1 MAAVIKFSFFFWG
14 GGGVLGGYGFDFGM
28 GFDWG
33 GGGCCNGGGDWLYL
47 WLKKEGDRED
57 ERDNEEER

>member
-1 MAAVIKFSFFFWG
+1 M
-14 GGGVLGGYGFDFGM
+14 LGGYGFDFGM

-33 GGGCCNGGGDWLYL
+33 GGGCSNGGGDWLYL
-47 WLKKEGDRED
+47 WLTKEGDRED

>member
-1 MAAVIKFSFFFWG
+1 MAAVIKFSFFLG

-28 GFDWG
+28 SFDWG
-33 GGGCCNGGGDWLYL
+33 GGGCSNGGGGWLYL
-47 WLKKEGDRED
+47 WLKKGDRED